1 MKVAQAR
8 SQGGAMGAIAPPN
21 RGKKHFC
28 TPKTHIK
35 GATLKE
41 GIVDIYGQLLS

>member
-8 SQGGAMGAIAPPN
+8 SQGVQWVKLQAQS
-21 RGKKHFC
+21 RKKHFC